1 MNKWDVV
8 KLLTM
13 ALALILAVALITRI
27 DSSQGQ
33 AEEEIVRNAV
43 RNAALT
49 CYAVEGAYP
58 MDQKDEEGW
67 PIEGSALQYL
77 RDNYHLAYDE
87 DRYFVTYDAFAHNV
101 MPAIWVTQRGAPLP

>member
-1 MNKWDVV
+1 MNKWDIV
-8 KLLTM
+8 KLIAM
-13 ALALILAVALITRI
+13 ALVLVLAVVLITRI
-27 DSSQGQ
+27 DSSQGH
-33 AEEEIVRNAV
+33 EEAEIVRRAV

-58 MDQKDEEGW
+58 MDQKNEEGY

-87 DRYFVTYDAFAHNV
+87 DRYYVTYDAFAHNV
-101 MPAIWVTQRGAPLP
+101 MPAIWVTQRGAALP